1 MNRFSVGSDSSPR
14 GKENDSVTFSK
25 STEDKNKT
33 ANTVIEHNLKLKMDF
48 AKIGTLTHTE
58 V

>member
-1 MNRFSVGSDSSPR
+1 MGSDSSPR

-33 ANTVIEHNLKLKMDF
+33 ENTVIEHNLKLKMDF